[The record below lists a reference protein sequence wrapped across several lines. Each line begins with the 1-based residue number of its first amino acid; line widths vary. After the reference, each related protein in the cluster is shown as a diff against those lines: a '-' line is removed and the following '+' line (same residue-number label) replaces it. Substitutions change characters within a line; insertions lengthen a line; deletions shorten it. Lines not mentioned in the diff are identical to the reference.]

1 MTNSYRAGFT
11 NQLKFA
17 ILGAAPTIHRIAS
30 RAACGDT
37 DFTEHQQM
45 LLKRASDTLV
55 ELVDDWRSQPNS
67 AAQRYKR
74 RMCKAVTEEERERII
89 AGYFK
94 HPTWLR

>member
-1 MTNSYRAGFT
+1 
-11 NQLKFA
+11 
-17 ILGAAPTIHRIAS
+17 
-30 RAACGDT
+30 
-37 DFTEHQQM
+37 M

-74 RMCKAVTEEERERII
+74 RMCKAVTEEERERIV

-94 HPTWLR
+94 HPTWLRRTS